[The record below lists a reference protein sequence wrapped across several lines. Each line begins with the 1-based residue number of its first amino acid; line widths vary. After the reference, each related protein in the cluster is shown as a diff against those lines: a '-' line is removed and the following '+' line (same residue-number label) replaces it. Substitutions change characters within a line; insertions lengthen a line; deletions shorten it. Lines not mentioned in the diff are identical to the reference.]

1 MSKYQI
7 MADDLVSTIAD
18 KAEVHKLNEC
28 DARYL
33 LTERCMV
40 DQSVWVSAYATMAEA
55 TQQVLDDPE
64 HFMPVALSDLDEF
77 KHYEA
82 QPVLGIAWSECDW
95 RNDD

>member
-1 MSKYQI
+1 
-7 MADDLVSTIAD
+7 
-18 KAEVHKLNEC
+18 
-28 DARYL
+28 
-33 LTERCMV
+33 
-40 DQSVWVSAYATMAEA
+40 
-55 TQQVLDDPE
+55 VLDDPE